1 MPRDEY
7 MASSTTC
14 STSSIL
20 ASKASSSSSRRQSFL
35 KRFTSPPS
43 PISSSKSTSILPSSS
58 RRSTISSTNSNA
70 TAPTKNYSSA
80 KPPTGDKPG
89 RLQSMRLMLIASVS
103 RKRSSSRTSKS
114 DKKPPPPSPATRN
127 NPPPPRPSPL
137 IIRQQK
143 QPQSPSSSPIKEK
156 PSRKEMLPNRRIS
169 MICDRNSI
177 HSNMSSICT
186 GSGSGSNSPLSA
198 SPTPRPSLLG
208 RRRPMSQFWGLSKV
222 DEDDYDNAEDVGCWR
237 ATQGASTTTTLTS
250 NTSDQ
255 CSTRSNSTRS
265 SSSSSIRTVSENTN
279 PGSKFLRLAQKAIVD
294 KLPPSSCE
302 QGMPGPSPRAPT
314 PIVSTSSSVYPSRW
328 RDMIRS
334 SVIIGES
341 TTPMSTTT
349 RPASAVGNG
358 PPSPSIITNASSFA
372 FISGTSGIATNNNN
386 NSGRSRRSS
395 LLLSTPSIQKKEVKA
410 ISVWRNTV
418 SQLLMQSDEND
429 DYVFYDY
436 PTCTAKDL
444 ALCKFIMNELY
455 TTEQSYHRLLTLI
468 QTRYMQPMMAATHN
482 PLVRSSDVAVLFRH
496 LPEMIALS
504 EKLLACFETHA
515 THLWRDCDAIH
526 VGHIFQTLEQDMVV
540 FLKYAVHYQT
550 NLKAIR
556 RACNNV
562 LFIKIEQESLA
573 RRDTNR
579 MGMSDYLIAPFQRV
593 PRYCLLI
600 KDLMKH
606 TERADPE
613 YADLDISL
621 KMLTGLTVAM
631 DHVQQMSR

>member
-1 MPRDEY
+1 M
-7 MASSTTC
+7 
-14 STSSIL
+14 
-20 ASKASSSSSRRQSFL
+20 
-35 KRFTSPPS
+35 
-43 PISSSKSTSILPSSS
+43 
-58 RRSTISSTNSNA
+58 
-70 TAPTKNYSSA
+70 
-80 KPPTGDKPG
+80 
-89 RLQSMRLMLIASVS
+89 
-103 RKRSSSRTSKS
+103 
-114 DKKPPPPSPATRN
+114 
-127 NPPPPRPSPL
+127 
-137 IIRQQK
+137 
-143 QPQSPSSSPIKEK
+143 
-156 PSRKEMLPNRRIS
+156 
-169 MICDRNSI
+169 
-177 HSNMSSICT
+177 
-186 GSGSGSNSPLSA
+186 
-198 SPTPRPSLLG
+198 
-208 RRRPMSQFWGLSKV
+208 
-222 DEDDYDNAEDVGCWR
+222 
-237 ATQGASTTTTLTS
+237 
-250 NTSDQ
+250 
-255 CSTRSNSTRS
+255 
-265 SSSSSIRTVSENTN
+265 
-279 PGSKFLRLAQKAIVD
+279 
-294 KLPPSSCE
+294 
-302 QGMPGPSPRAPT
+302 
-314 PIVSTSSSVYPSRW
+314 
-328 RDMIRS
+328 
-334 SVIIGES
+334 
-341 TTPMSTTT
+341 
-349 RPASAVGNG
+349 
-358 PPSPSIITNASSFA
+358 
-372 FISGTSGIATNNNN
+372 SGTSGMTTNNNT
-386 NSGRSRRSS
+386 GRSRRSS
-395 LLLSTPSIQKKEVKA
+395 LLLSTPSIHKKEVKA

-429 DYVFYDY
+429 DYVCYDY

-482 PLVRSSDVAVLFRH
+482 PLVKSSDVAVLFRH

-504 EKLLACFETHA
+504 EKLLACFETYAIHR
-515 THLWRDCDAIH
+515 WRDCDAIH

-579 MGMSDYLIAPFQRV
+579 MGMADYLIAPFQRV